1 MLPFGTISMEKG
13 RSDVNRSQTPIF
25 FQFPDRQSA
34 RNALDTLREIGYRA
48 DEAEAEDGAA
58 VSVFIDRND
67 LTSALE
73 IAQATGGRLIERGRE
88 TGLRT
93 FRMAYDTDAV
103 PIPAHT
109 VVDERPD
116 HAEKQDPREDDKQ
129 VAREEE
135 NGADGAIDPS
145 GDDYD
150 RFSAGVTM

>member
-1 MLPFGTISMEKG
+1 MK
-13 RSDVNRSQTPIF
+13 TPIC

-34 RNALDTLREIGYRA
+34 RNALDTLRELGYRV
-48 DEAEAEDGAA
+48 DETETEDGAV

-73 IAQATGGRLIERGRE
+73 IAQTTGGRLVERGPE
-88 TGLRT
+88 TGLET
-93 FRMAYDTDAV
+93 FRTAYGTDAV

-116 HAEKQDPREDDKQ
+116 HAETDDPRQEGQAGREDEK
-129 VAREEE
+129 
-135 NGADGAIDPS
+135 GADGVIDPS

-150 RFSAGVTM
+150 RFSAGITM

>member
-1 MLPFGTISMEKG
+1 
-13 RSDVNRSQTPIF
+13 VNRRKAPIY

-48 DEAEAEDGAA
+48 DETETEDGFV

-73 IAQATGGRLIERGRE
+73 IAQATGGRLMEHGRE
-88 TGLRT
+88 TGLLT
-93 FRMAYDTDAV
+93 FQMAYDTDAV

-116 HAEKQDPREDDKQ
+116 YAETDAPREEEQ

-135 NGADGAIDPS
+135 KGAEGALDPS

-150 RFSAGVTM
+150 RFSAGITM